1 MTNFN
6 DLQTK
11 KSITNFLSHMEQ
23 RWRWNAHPFS
33 LTYLQPTYGFDLG
46 TMEDRTEQKIRVITG
61 RPIVRTRQVRFH
73 RNCCYLQV
81 LRAWD
86 REKTCPRLRRTLRSD
101 HLNHLTCHIFHALSC
116 ALLHYFSLRK

>member
-11 KSITNFLSHMEQ
+11 KSITNVLSHMEQ

-46 TMEDRTEQKIRVITG
+46 TMEDHTEQKIRVITG
-61 RPIVRTRQVRFH
+61 RPIVRTRQVPFSQKLLLFAGVASLGQRK
-73 RNCCYLQV
+73 N
-81 LRAWD
+81 
-86 REKTCPRLRRTLRSD
+86 
-101 HLNHLTCHIFHALSC
+101 LSSTPTY
-116 ALLHYFSLRK
+116 APF